1 MEVIWDSWQ
10 WLYNLTGQ
18 IHDLGDGNLDTHPN
32 DQGYATVAK
41 WVIQGL
47 EGGPTTINMPRT
59 QLGTYNTSNPG
70 TLCVS
75 IENGM
80 VNVYGDMGANVN
92 VYAGWTF
99 ARLPEQARPA
109 IRRFVHGWTASGGAQ
124 ALIEI
129 KTDGMLTI
137 NNIYGT
143 AGRNVGVTPISYPVG
158 R

>member
-1 MEVIWDSWQ
+1 MCIPALWADYRPISVDAQYRAEDIRTAARDKGVEVIWDSWQ

-59 QLGTYNTSNPG
+59 NLATYNTSNPG

-80 VNVYGDMGANVN
+80 VNVYGDMGANVTCMQGGPSPDCPN
-92 VYAGWTF
+92 
-99 ARLPEQARPA
+99 RPA
-109 IRRFVHGWTASGGAQ
+109 PPSEVRAWLDRI
-124 ALIEI
+124 
-129 KTDGMLTI
+129 
-137 NNIYGT
+137 
-143 AGRNVGVTPISYPVG
+143 GRTQRS
-158 R
+158 